1 MYNFYLLL
9 IISIIIGSPIIFL
22 KNDLLK
28 TFSITEEM
36 FIVTLGIL
44 FTISIIHFIYEK
56 NSLKTLLEKSKKQK
70 YKLCLYI
77 FLITVTLLISNYIVK
92 REGKIIRY
100 KSFQRSLSLILM
112 LILGH
117 TFFGEKVTIN
127 TCLGIGVIVLGL
139 FILDR

>member
-36 FIVTLGIL
+36 FIVTFGIL
-44 FTISIIHFIYEK
+44 FTVSIIHFLYEK
-56 NSLKTLLEKSKKQK
+56 NSLITLLEKSKKQK

-92 REGKIIRY
+92 REGKVIRY

>member
-112 LILGH
+112 L
-117 TFFGEKVTIN
+117 
-127 TCLGIGVIVLGL
+127 
-139 FILDR
+139 

>member
-1 MYNFYLLL
+1 
-9 IISIIIGSPIIFL
+9 
-22 KNDLLK
+22 
-28 TFSITEEM
+28 M
-36 FIVTLGIL
+36 FIVTFGIL
-44 FTISIIHFIYEK
+44 FTVSIIHFIYEK
-56 NSLKTLLEKSKKQK
+56 NSLITLLEKSKKQK

-92 REGKIIRY
+92 REGKVIRY